1 MVRLNT
7 SPTLNPVP
15 PKLTSYEV
23 VVGFTIPVKIVP
35 AEESTNTLSS
45 ISKGTST
52 KLL

>member
-1 MVRLNT
+1 
-7 SPTLNPVP
+7 
-15 PKLTSYEV
+15 

-35 AEESTNTLSS
+35 AEVFTNTSSS